1 MAIGTIFLILLGIY
15 IPIYAGMIGYDLFI
29 KKDPA
34 DLIPKQED
42 EDVDISDE
50 AGKFQPI
57 VIERER
63 KENGSGGNRADP
75 QGGERPKDKV
85 KEDVRDGKPLPGN
98 SPPAETPQAIVIDEE
113 DEPRNR
119 KSLSDTG
126 KKNNEKMSVEL
137 TDEEKARLDKF
148 KRIKQQRL
156 DKFEQEVKEKTSMA
170 ESKKEVQDEKES
182 ATKGQ
187 SKEAKTSNEP
197 KAEPVEEETSAP
209 DKAYKEVGNQSTSK
223 PAPQRK
229 RYESPKKVMQMP
241 EGHKAPVF
249 EPTVRIAD
257 DAGQTKL
264 AGAQTVE
271 QLEEEVK
278 ATLADDMAFAQKQL
292 ESLWVLSKSEL
303 EPEVSEEDILRPP
316 DNADGTA
323 RKASTFN
330 LPT

>member
-1 MAIGTIFLILLGIY
+1 MAIGTIFLILLAIY
-15 IPIYAGMIGYDLFI
+15 IPGYACMIGYDLFI

-57 VIERER
+57 TIERER
-63 KENGSGGNRADP
+63 KENVASGNRADP
-75 QGGERPKDKV
+75 QSAEQAANKQKEEV
-85 KEDVRDGKPLPGN
+85 KDGKPLPDGA
-98 SPPAETPQAIVIDEE
+98 SPNYNPQAMVVDEE
-113 DEPRNR
+113 DEPHNR

-126 KKNNEKMSVEL
+126 KKKDEAASVEL

-148 KRIKQQRL
+148 KRIKQERL
-156 DKFEQEVKEKTSMA
+156 DKFNQEIKEK
-170 ESKKEVQDEKES
+170 SKMSETNQEAKSEKEVPP
-182 ATKGQ
+182 KGQ
-187 SKEAKTSNEP
+187 SEETRDSDEPKSRQADAETSNSDKDIESQSP
-197 KAEPVEEETSAP
+197 ARET
-209 DKAYKEVGNQSTSK
+209 K
-223 PAPQRK
+223 QRK
-229 RYESPKKVMQMP
+229 HYESPKKVMQMP

-278 ATLADDMAFAQKQL
+278 DTLADDMAFAQKQL
-292 ESLWVLSKSEL
+292 ESLWILSKSEL
-303 EPEVSEEDILRPP
+303 GPEVSEEDILRPP

>member
-1 MAIGTIFLILLGIY
+1 
-15 IPIYAGMIGYDLFI
+15 MIGYDLFI

-34 DLIPKQED
+34 DLVPKQED

-63 KENGSGGNRADP
+63 KDGTGGKRADP
-75 QGGERPKDKV
+75 QSGEQPKDKE
-85 KEDVRDGKPLPGN
+85 KEDVKDGKPLQDN
-98 SPPAETPQAIVIDEE
+98 SSPPETPQAMVIDEE

-126 KKNNEKMSVEL
+126 KKKAKTPSVEL
-137 TDEEKARLDKF
+137 TDEEKAKLDKF
-148 KRIKQQRL
+148 ERIKQQRL
-156 DKFEQEVKEKTSMA
+156 DKFEQEVKENPTKAMA
-170 ESKKEVQDEKES
+170 KQETQGGKEAVPE
-182 ATKGQ
+182 GQ
-187 SKEAKTSNEP
+187 S
-197 KAEPVEEETSAP
+197 EEVKVSGESRPRPTETETSDP
-209 DKAYKEVGNQSTSK
+209 EKAAKETDSQSPAK
-223 PAPQRK
+223 QAPQRK
-229 RYESPKKVMQMP
+229 HYESPKKVMPMP
-241 EGHKAPVF
+241 EGHKASVF

-257 DAGQTKL
+257 DAEQTKL

-278 ATLADDMAFAQKQL
+278 ETLADDMAFAQKQL
-292 ESLWVLSKSEL
+292 ESLWILSKSEL
-303 EPEVSEEDILRPP
+303 EPEVNEEDILRPP

>member
-1 MAIGTIFLILLGIY
+1 MAIGTIFLILLAIY
-15 IPIYAGMIGYDLFI
+15 IPGYACMIGYDLFI

-57 VIERER
+57 TIERER
-63 KENGSGGNRADP
+63 KENGASGNRADP
-75 QGGERPKDKV
+75 KSGEQYEDKGKEEV
-85 KEDVRDGKPLPGN
+85 KDGKPLPDGF
-98 SPPAETPQAIVIDEE
+98 PPDDNPQAMVVDEE
-113 DEPRNR
+113 DEPHNR

-126 KKNNEKMSVEL
+126 KNKDEAASIEL
-137 TDEEKARLDKF
+137 TDEEKARLGKF
-148 KRIKQQRL
+148 KRIKQERL
-156 DKFEQEVKEKTSMA
+156 DKFNQEVKEK
-170 ESKKEVQDEKES
+170 SKRSETGQEVKGEKEV
-182 ATKGQ
+182 TPKGQ
-187 SKEAKTSNEP
+187 SEETKPSDEP
-197 KAEPVEEETSAP
+197 KARQADAETSNS
-209 DKAYKEVGNQSTSK
+209 DKADKDIGGQS
-223 PAPQRK
+223 PARETRQRK

-264 AGAQTVE
+264 AGGQTVE

-292 ESLWVLSKSEL
+292 ESLWILSKSEL

>member
-1 MAIGTIFLILLGIY
+1 MSIITILFILLGIY
-15 IPIYAGMIGYDLFI
+15 IPVYGGMICYDLFI
-29 KKDPA
+29 KKGPA
-34 DLIPKQED
+34 ELIPKQDD

-63 KENGSGGNRADP
+63 KDNGSGGKRADP
-75 QGGERPKDKV
+75 QSGEQPQGKG
-85 KEDVRDGKPLPGN
+85 KEDVKDGKPLPDN
-98 SPPAETPQAIVIDEE
+98 SSPPEVPQAMVIDEE

-126 KKNNEKMSVEL
+126 KRKDKIPSVEL
-137 TDEEKARLDKF
+137 TDEEKAKLVKF
-148 KRIKQQRL
+148 ERIKQQRL
-156 DKFEQEVKEKTSMA
+156 DKFKQEVKEKPPKTENQEEKEAVPKLQTDEVKPSSEQTNKKKTKKEASVPSNTELEA
-170 ESKKEVQDEKES
+170 ESKTP
-182 ATKGQ
+182 A
-187 SKEAKTSNEP
+187 
-197 KAEPVEEETSAP
+197 
-209 DKAYKEVGNQSTSK
+209 K
-223 PAPQRK
+223 PATQRK
-229 RYESPKKVMQMP
+229 RYESPKKVMPMP

-264 AGAQTVE
+264 TGAQTVE
-271 QLEEEVK
+271 QLEEEVT

-292 ESLWVLSKSEL
+292 ESLWILSKSEL
-303 EPEVSEEDILRPP
+303 EPEVREEDILRPP

-323 RKASTFN
+323 RKATTFN